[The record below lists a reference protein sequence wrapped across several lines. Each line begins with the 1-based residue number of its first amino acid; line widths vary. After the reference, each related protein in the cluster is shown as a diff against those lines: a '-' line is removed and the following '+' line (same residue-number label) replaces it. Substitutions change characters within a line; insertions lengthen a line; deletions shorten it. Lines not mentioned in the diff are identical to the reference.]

1 MDEVEQ
7 TLLSVLDFSSS
18 DFPVPVLWIDLRFLH
33 KTCHKFNMNFQAEEK
48 SKLLIP
54 NDDFDGSTISPILYS
69 TLFYEFSN
77 PDKGPSEHIWFF
89 NYIL

>member
-1 MDEVEQ
+1 MAWPS
-7 TLLSVLDFSSS
+7 LSSQ
-18 DFPVPVLWIDLRFLH
+18 
-33 KTCHKFNMNFQAEEK
+33 NMSQVQHFQAKEK
-48 SKLLIP
+48 NKLLIS

-77 PDKGPSEHIWFF
+77 PDKGPSERFWFF